1 MSIEDLWRETAEL
14 GLRAQVSTLR
24 KALIETI
31 DMLLIMQEELQAAH
45 EMLSDKQRQA
55 DNNARPDF
63 RVRAMHQPAPPA
75 GWAPLGVMD
84 AADLFSPRGSLSSPC
99 RPRHR

>member
-45 EMLSDKQRQA
+45 ETLSDKHRQG
-55 DNNARPDF
+55 R
-63 RVRAMHQPAPPA
+63 
-75 GWAPLGVMD
+75 
-84 AADLFSPRGSLSSPC
+84 
-99 RPRHR
+99 